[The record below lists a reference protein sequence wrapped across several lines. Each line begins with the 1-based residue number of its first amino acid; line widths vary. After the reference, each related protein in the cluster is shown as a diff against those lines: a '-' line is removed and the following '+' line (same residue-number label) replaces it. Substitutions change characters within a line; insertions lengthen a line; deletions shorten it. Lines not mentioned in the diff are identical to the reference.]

1 MNKARL
7 INPTLIATIAQIVM
21 VVTGHF
27 VPAVAGLFA
36 IGGMGISAL
45 AGWFALKGQAASL
58 NAAAGGGALAGGIS
72 AAIGIAVSAAMGDV
86 PASLLVMGTGAS
98 VITGMIGGLIG
109 RRRG

>member
-1 MNKARL
+1 MNNARL
-7 INPTLIATIAQIVM
+7 INATLIATITQVLM
-21 VVTGHF
+21 VLTGHF

-72 AAIGIAVSAAMGDV
+72 AAIGIAVSVAMGDV
-86 PASLLVMGTGAS
+86 PASLLVMGTSAS
-98 VITGMIGGLIG
+98 VITGLIGGLIG